1 MASSKRP
8 APINRSRHVRC
19 RLCGIVLPGWLLVPN
34 EPDGAMLLN
43 HLVARH
49 PVEAKPL
56 LHRTETE
63 CINTVAMEMFERVP
77 GHRAGEEQR

>member
-1 MASSKRP
+1 
-8 APINRSRHVRC
+8 
-19 RLCGIVLPGWLLVPN
+19 VPN

-56 LHRTETE
+56 LHRMETE

-77 GHRAGEEQR
+77 GNRAGEEQR